1 MVTKET
7 ESLTQMLL
15 EAKIPT
21 LPQENDESKVWT
33 LAIVKILR
41 NTGVADYVIAQHD
54 YFSWNEINVKSEMA
68 NVGIPKQILG
78 IYPYDYLTSS
88 DVPAVKDKQDIVTFL
103 ARVTHEDEEYLSSL
117 TNDALKDMFY
127 NTCIKHKVSRWGQKR
142 TVEDYTLG
150 IKEPETPVE
159 VTANVLDEPQ
169 KKVVPEKEPEEV
181 PELEEKVEDE
191 NPVLGE
197 EPKRRGRKPK
207 E

>member
-7 ESLTQMLL
+7 ASLTQMLL

-41 NTGVADYVIAQHD
+41 NTGVSDYVIAQHD

-68 NVGIPKQILG
+68 NVGIPKQVLG
-78 IYPYDYLTSS
+78 IYPYDYLNSS
-88 DVPAVKDKQDIVTFL
+88 DVPDVKDKQDIVTFL
-103 ARVTHEDEEYLSSL
+103 ARVTHEDEEYLSGL
-117 TNDALKDMFY
+117 TNEALKGMFY
-127 NTCIKHKVSRWGQKR
+127 NTCIKHKVSKWGQKR
-142 TVEDYTLG
+142 TEEDYTLG
-150 IKEPETPVE
+150 IKEPEVPVK
-159 VTANVLDEPQ
+159 VTTSILDETQEEVIP
-169 KKVVPEKEPEEV
+169 KKEPEEV
-181 PELEEKVEDE
+181 PEVEEKVEE

-197 EPKRRGRKPK
+197 EPKKRGRKPK